1 MTHLEDL
8 KLIDY
13 TLIELELIFE
23 EVAKLPVTT
32 DTCGITPDVLEL
44 VEDRLW
50 NYDY

>member
-1 MTHLEDL
+1 MMPLGDL

-13 TLIELELIFE
+13 AWIELELILE

-32 DTCGITPDVLEL
+32 DTCGIIPDVLDL

-50 NYDY
+50 DYD